1 MRALEKTPSVLGG
14 FRPHVRDAGRDAFQ
28 RVQYLKAEV
37 NRAQD
42 KLDRLE
48 SQLAA
53 AEEERNAMRKECRK
67 CGDCSAC
74 IG

>member
-1 MRALEKTPSVLGG
+1 MRALAKTPSVLGG
-14 FRPHVRDAGRDAFQ
+14 YRPEVRDAGRDAFQ

-37 NRAQD
+37 SKAQE
-42 KLDRLE
+42 KLDRADA
-48 SQLAA
+48 QLAY
-53 AEEERNAMRKECRK
+53 AEEERNSMRKECRK